1 MTDKRTWAF
10 FHVDYI
16 HDTFYMLLIVNFI
29 VARSTSSVAV
39 QLPFKKNPASIIF
52 GKGKCFLAI
61 LTAYI

>member
-1 MTDKRTWAF
+1 MTEKRTWAF

-16 HDTFYMLLIVNFI
+16 HDTFYMLLVVNFI
-29 VARSTSSVAV
+29 VARSSIAV
-39 QLPFKKNPASIIF
+39 QLLFKKNPASIIF